1 MCGFYLAVAV
11 RAERGSEDVSRV
23 VSPGE
28 TPGAAVEEEKEKDN
42 ESWVVFMAFC
52 STAENGKGFSGR

>member
-1 MCGFYLAVAV
+1 MWVLSGGGCEA

-23 VSPGE
+23 VSGE
-28 TPGAAVEEEKEKDN
+28 TPGAAGGEEEVDN
-42 ESWVVFMAFC
+42 EGWVVFMAFC